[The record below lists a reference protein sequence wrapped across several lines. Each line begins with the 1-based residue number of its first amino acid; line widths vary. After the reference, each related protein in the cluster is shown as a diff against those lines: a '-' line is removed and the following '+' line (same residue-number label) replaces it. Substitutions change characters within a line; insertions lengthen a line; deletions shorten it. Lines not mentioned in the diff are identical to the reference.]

1 MPWVVGIDEAGY
13 GPNLGPFVM
22 TAVACRVPFDL
33 ADTDLWRLLRKAVR
47 RSPDADDG
55 RLLVEDSKLIYSTAS
70 GLGPLEKSV
79 AATLSP
85 CRSGHPLSLAEYIE
99 WACPA
104 CHDDL
109 RAEPWY
115 SGATLLPLAIQP
127 GEFGPA
133 AERFDQ
139 ACQQKQIVW
148 GMARS
153 VVICP
158 GRFNQILDR
167 WDSKGVVLG
176 EGLAEL
182 LHASRGLED
191 KEDPLWFFIDKH
203 GGRNNY
209 AAVLQNALP
218 EGMVVAEKEGR
229 ECSAYRVVG
238 LDREVRLTFKPRA
251 DAAHFCVA
259 LASMF
264 SKYLREVLMHEFNG
278 FWQERVP
285 GLKPTAGY
293 PGDAARF
300 FEQIRATALQ
310 LGIAESSLWRRK

>member
-1 MPWVVGIDEAGY
+1 MPWVIGIDEAGY

-22 TAVACRVPFDL
+22 TAVACRVPGSL
-33 ADTDLWRLLRKAVR
+33 AGKDLWRELQRAVR
-47 RSPDADDG
+47 RSPDPDDG
-55 RLLVEDSKLIYSTAS
+55 RLLVEDSKLIYTTSS

-85 CRSGHPLSLAEYIE
+85 CRTGPGLALAQYID
-99 WACPA
+99 WACPD
-104 CHDDL
+104 CHGDL

-115 SGATLLPLAIQP
+115 SGATLLPLVAQP
-127 GEFGPA
+127 SDFSPA

-139 ACQQKQIVW
+139 ACRQKQIVW
-148 GMARS
+148 GMTRS

-158 GRFNQILDR
+158 ARFNQILDR

-176 EGLAEL
+176 DGLADL
-182 LHASRGLED
+182 LHASRCLED
-191 KEDPLWFFIDKH
+191 KDDPLWFFIDKH
-203 GGRNNY
+203 GGRNTY
-209 AAVLQNALP
+209 AAMLQAALP
-218 EGMVVAEKEGR
+218 DGMVVAEEEGR
-229 ECSAYRVVG
+229 ERSVYRVLG
-238 LDREVRLTFKPRA
+238 LDQEIRLTFQPRA
-251 DAAHFCVA
+251 DGQHFCVA

-264 SKYLREVLMHEFNG
+264 SKYLREILMHEFNG
-278 FWQERVP
+278 FWRDRVP

-300 FEQIRATALQ
+300 FEQIRGAALQ